1 MIRRPPRSTRTDTL
15 FPYTTLFRSYM
26 DFAAKYGFDGVL
38 VEGWNKG
45 WDGDWTANGD
55 KFSFTEAY
63 PDFDID
69 AIARYGKS
77 KGVKPHGHDETA
89 GASENYERYRKS
101 VEGGES
107 DSVGVDL
114 GVSGIF
120 KKNIK

>member
-1 MIRRPPRSTRTDTL
+1 
-15 FPYTTLFRSYM
+15 M

-69 AIARYGKS
+69 AIARYGKA
-77 KGVKPHGHDETA
+77 KGVKPIGHNETA
-89 GASENYERYRKS
+89 GAIENYARQLDGALKLYA
-101 VEGGES
+101 
-107 DSVGVDL
+107 DH
-114 GVSGIF
+114 GVSVVKRSEERRVG
-120 KKNIK
+120 KEGVSTCRSRW

>member
-1 MIRRPPRSTRTDTL
+1 
-15 FPYTTLFRSYM
+15 M

-69 AIARYGKS
+69 AIARYGKA
-77 KGVKPHGHDETA
+77 KGVKPIGHNETA
-89 GASENYERYRKS
+89 GAIENYARQLDGSLKLNADHHVS
-101 VEGGES
+101 VDKKADVIPSGASVDGDGGPQC
-107 DSVGVDL
+107 L
-114 GVSGIF
+114 AC
-120 KKNIK
+120 K